1 MPPKLSSEEVLEKAK
16 SKTPQVVVPSMLLLL
31 KSSKAK
37 SGEIM
42 DGTAKAKAPP
52 YGTISGAGSAN
63 NQIVAYWIKL

>member
-42 DGTAKAKAPP
+42 DVM

>member
-1 MPPKLSSEEVLEKAK
+1 LPPKLSFKEVLEKAK

-42 DGTAKAKAPP
+42 DVM